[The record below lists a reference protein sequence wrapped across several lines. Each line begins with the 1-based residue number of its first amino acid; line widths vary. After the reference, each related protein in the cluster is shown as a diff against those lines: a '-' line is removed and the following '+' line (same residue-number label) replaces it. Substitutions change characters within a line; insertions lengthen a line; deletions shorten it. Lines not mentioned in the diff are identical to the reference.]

1 MFSLLH
7 HPFSLAVLVTDDST
21 CSRTSAVWLHFWLFL
36 GDGGQTMSLWF
47 HTTAPHAVDLH
58 PFHFQS
64 EKLVKVTQLCPAL
77 CSPMDC
83 RLLGSS
89 VHGIHHASILE
100 WVAIYFSRESSRPK
114 DGTWVSCVAGRL
126 FSIWVTKVDFSFLFF
141 FLVEWQSGVKAGQV
155 IRASQ
160 QMHWCYTCYTHN
172 AVLVFWRVEK
182 SYIWSLNSWCFHR

>member
-1 MFSLLH
+1 MHTCYHLI
-7 HPFSLAVLVTDDST
+7 LVTGAWLGVKRISW
-21 CSRTSAVWLHFWLFL
+21 TS
-36 GDGGQTMSLWF
+36 GDGQFFFFFEVTVF
-47 HTTAPHAVDLH
+47 HTEGSNLSKTL
-58 PFHFQS
+58 
-64 EKLVKVTQLCPAL
+64 VTQLCPAL

-160 QMHWCYTCYTHN
+160 QMHWCYTCYTRN
-172 AVLVFWRVEK
+172 TVLVFWRVEK